1 VAAPA
6 GMDVARLT
14 AIDVH
19 THAEVSRT
27 GHPSLSPEL
36 MAASAKYFAA
46 QGHRQ
51 PTIEEMAGYYRERA
65 MAAVVFTVDAEHALG
80 HPPIPN
86 EEIAEDCAAHA
97 DVLIPFASLDPWR
110 GRAAV
115 GRVRRLVEEYGVR
128 GFKFHP
134 SLQAFAPDDRMAYP
148 LYEVI
153 EELGVPA
160 LFHTGQTGIGAGV
173 RGGGGIRLKYSN
185 PLLVD
190 DVAAD
195 FPDLRIIL
203 AHPSFPWQDEALAV
217 ATHKPNVFIDLS
229 GWSPKYFPPQLVR
242 YANTLLKDKV
252 LFGSD
257 YPVITPDRWLG
268 DFAKIDIKPDVRPL
282 ILKDNAVRLLGLTPA
297 PSEGDPP

>member
-1 VAAPA
+1 
-6 GMDVARLT
+6 MDPDRLT
-14 AIDVH
+14 AIDMH

-27 GHPSLSPEL
+27 GHSSLSAEL
-36 MAASAKYFAA
+36 MAASEKYFAA
-46 QGHRQ
+46 HGHRR
-51 PTIEEMAGYYRERA
+51 PTIDETADHYRRRR

-115 GRVRRLVEEYGVR
+115 RQARRLVEEYGVK

-134 SLQAFAPDDRMAYP
+134 SLQAFSPDDRMAYP
-148 LYEVI
+148 LYEAI

-160 LFHTGQTGIGAGV
+160 LFHTGQSGIGAGV
-173 RGGGGIRLKYSN
+173 PGGAGIRLKYSN
-185 PLLVD
+185 PLLID

-195 FPDLRIIL
+195 FPDLPIIL

-217 ATHKPNVFIDLS
+217 ATHKPSVYIDLS
-229 GWSPKYFPPQLVR
+229 GWSPKYFPPQLVH

-257 YPVITPDRWLG
+257 YPVITPDRWLD
-268 DFAKIDIKPDVRPL
+268 DFAKLDIRPEVRPR
-282 ILKDNAVRLLGLTPA
+282 ILKENALRLLGL
-297 PSEGDPP
+297 GKK

>member
-1 VAAPA
+1 MPAP
-6 GMDVARLT
+6 MDPTGLT

-27 GHPSLSPEL
+27 GHSSLSPEL
-36 MAASAKYFAA
+36 MAASEAYFAA
-46 QGHRQ
+46 HGHRQ
-51 PTIEEMAGYYRERA
+51 PTIDETAEYYRQRR

-86 EEIAEDCAAHA
+86 EEIADDCAAHP
-97 DVLIPFASLDPWR
+97 DVLIPFASIDPWR
-110 GRAAV
+110 GRTAV
-115 GRVRRLVEEYGVR
+115 RQARRLVADYGVR

-134 SLQAFAPDDRMAYP
+134 SLQAFSPDDRMAYP
-148 LYEVI
+148 LYEAI

-160 LFHTGQTGIGAGV
+160 LFHTGQSGIGAGV
-173 RGGGGIRLKYSN
+173 PGGGGIRLKYSA
-185 PLLVD
+185 PMLVD

-195 FPDLRIIL
+195 FPLLKIIL

-217 ATHKPNVFIDLS
+217 ATHKPNVYIDLS

-268 DFAKIDIKPDVRPL
+268 DFEKLDIKPEVRPR
-282 ILKDNAVRLLGLTPA
+282 ILKDNAVRLLGLA
-297 PSEGDPP
+297 KN